1 MSHVVAIVGAGTMG
15 SGIAISC
22 LAAGLP
28 VRLID
33 TTTTALDGAR
43 AKIAAHFQRQVD
55 KARMSVEDAARYQ
68 AGLTLSDQISAAS
81 AATILIEA
89 VFEDLA
95 VKRKLMRAVEPLL
108 ADDCVIATNTSC
120 LRVADIAT
128 ALKRPER
135 LLGLHY
141 FSPAEINL
149 VVELVRS
156 EATAARAQVVAADL
170 LAVTGKE
177 VLNCRDSNGFAIN
190 RFFCPYC
197 NEAVRCV
204 EDGLATTG
212 QLDAVARD
220 VFGLALGP
228 FAVMNLTHPRIM
240 LHAERSLAHFGPFYR
255 PAAQL
260 EAVGEAGELWEI
272 ETEPVPLS
280 AAAAAIVTDRLK
292 GAVLLAASEAVAEQV
307 VDADDLDRG
316 AQLALRFGIPPGAL
330 RRNLGK
336 AEAERLIAFLRQ
348 RHDISGGDNA

>member
-204 EDGLATTG
+204 DCLLYTSPSP
-212 QLDAVARD
+212 RD
-220 VFGLALGP
+220 
-228 FAVMNLTHPRIM
+228 
-240 LHAERSLAHFGPFYR
+240 
-255 PAAQL
+255 
-260 EAVGEAGELWEI
+260 
-272 ETEPVPLS
+272 
-280 AAAAAIVTDRLK
+280 
-292 GAVLLAASEAVAEQV
+292 
-307 VDADDLDRG
+307 
-316 AQLALRFGIPPGAL
+316 
-330 RRNLGK
+330 
-336 AEAERLIAFLRQ
+336 
-348 RHDISGGDNA
+348 